1 MLPVE
6 RRYNMKTI
14 LLSTSYN
21 GKPCD
26 IVGSFVSEGF
36 RVVMLDSVS
45 QEELERKACLAD
57 YILASGNLK
66 INKKVLETAGNLRMV
81 QRMGVGLDSLD
92 LPALKERGIPVY
104 VNRGV
109 NSDSVAEHTLMFIL
123 AALRRLP
130 VINSN
135 TKKGIWEKQ
144 EQGVTT
150 RELAT
155 QTVGIV
161 GGGNIG
167 RTVAKLLNGFGCRI
181 LYYDVY
187 RLPEEEEQRL
197 HMEYSDLDGLFRQ
210 ADVITLHC
218 PMTDDTRGA
227 ICAENIAKMKDGV
240 ILVNTSRGKLIS
252 EEALLD
258 ALNSGKVGFA
268 GLDVYCEEPLQNF
281 TLVQHDHVM
290 CTPHIAGNTY
300 DSFHRMI
307 EYAMRNIALYDQGRL
322 AEIEEHRLKF

>member
-1 MLPVE
+1 
-6 RRYNMKTI
+6 MKTI
-14 LLSTSYN
+14 LLSASYA
-21 GKPCD
+21 GKPRD
-26 IVGSFVSEGF
+26 IVESLVPEGF

-45 QEELERKACLAD
+45 QEELESKAHLAD

-66 INKKVLETAGNLRMV
+66 INQKVLEEAENLRMV
-81 QRMGVGLDSLD
+81 QRAGVGLDSLD
-92 LPALKERGIPVY
+92 LPALKEHGIPAY

-109 NSDSVAEHTLMFIL
+109 NSDSVAEHTIMFIL

-130 VINSN
+130 VISSN
-135 TKKGIWEKQ
+135 TKKGIWKKQ

-155 QTVGIV
+155 QTVGII

-167 RTVAKLLNGFGCRI
+167 RIVAKILNGFGCRI

-187 RLPEEEEQRL
+187 RLQEEEQGL
-197 HMEYSDLDGLFRQ
+197 HMEYSDLDGLFRN
-210 ADVITLHC
+210 ADIITLHC
-218 PMTDDTRGA
+218 PMTNETRGF

-240 ILVNTSRGKLIS
+240 ILVNTSRGKLIN
-252 EEALLD
+252 EQDLLN

-268 GLDVYCEEPLQNF
+268 GLDVYCEEPLQNLA
-281 TLVQHDHVM
+281 LVQHDHVM

-300 DSFHRMI
+300 DSFYRMI
-307 EYAMRNIALYDQGRL
+307 ECAMRNIALYEQGEL

>member
-1 MLPVE
+1 
-6 RRYNMKTI
+6 MKTI
-14 LLSTSYN
+14 LLSTGYA
-21 GKPCD
+21 GKPRD
-26 IVGSFVSEGF
+26 IVKGLAPEGF
-36 RVVMLDSVS
+36 RVMMLYAVS
-45 QEELERKACLAD
+45 QEELESKAHLAD

-66 INKKVLETAGNLRMV
+66 INRRVLEMAGNLRMV
-81 QRMGVGLDSLD
+81 QRAGVGLDSLD
-92 LPALKERGIPVY
+92 LPALKKHGIPVY

-130 VINSN
+130 AISSN
-135 TKKGIWEKQ
+135 TKKGIWKKQ

-155 QTVGIV
+155 QTVGII

-187 RLPEEEEQRL
+187 RLPEEEELRL
-197 HMEYSDLDGLFRQ
+197 HMEYSGLDALFSQ

-218 PMTDDTRGA
+218 PLTDDTKEI
-227 ICAENIAKMKDGV
+227 ICAGNLVKMKDGV
-240 ILVNTSRGKLIS
+240 ILVNTSRGKLVN
-252 EEALLD
+252 EEDLLHALD
-258 ALNSGKVGFA
+258 SGKVGFA
-268 GLDVYCEEPLQNF
+268 GLDVYYEEPIRNYA
-281 TLVQHDHVM
+281 LVRHDHVM

-300 DSFHRMI
+300 DSFYRMI
-307 EYAMRNIALYDQGRL
+307 EYAMRNISLYDQGCL